1 MAENTCVSFRKN
13 CSREKEPP
21 GKAGLVSF
29 HISRAQLLFY
39 TLVYRSSLTYDGDC
53 VQPLGRVRL
62 SVIPWTVACQALL
75 SMGFPRQNTGVGCH
89 FLLQG
94 IFPIQGSN
102 PGLFSFLHW
111 QVDSLPVVLVAE
123 SCLTLYNLMDC
134 SPPGSSAHGTS
145 PGKNTGV
152 GSHSLLQGI
161 FPTQGSNQELLQ
173 CK

>member
-1 MAENTCVSFRKN
+1 MWWHYWKTQCTAIHFVHFAFK
-13 CSREKEPP
+13 KFLQEPSEM
-21 GKAGLVSF
+21 KSLSHVW
-29 HISRAQLLFY
+29 LFV
-39 TLVYRSSLTYDGDC
+39 T
-53 VQPLGRVRL
+53 
-62 SVIPWTVACQALL
+62 PWTVACQISP
-75 SMGFPRQNTGVGCH
+75 SMEFPRQNTGVGCH